1 MEFILYYVGIGLVL
15 ALPLISVVEITDEV
29 EGVTLRE
36 VVLTIFGWPYLWI
49 LLIKMFVQFIIREL
63 CTKTE

>member
-1 MEFILYYVGIGLVL
+1 MEIILYYVGIGLVL
-15 ALPLISVVEITDEV
+15 SLPLISMVETVDEV
-29 EGVTLRE
+29 EGVTPRE